1 MSHNHDD
8 HDLHGFHNKKFVFGT
23 FDDDVLNGTNR
34 GEFIIGF
41 NGNDEIFA
49 GGGNDTAFGGRGND
63 LIDGGDGNDDLFGDK
78 GNDALVGNKGND
90 NLHGGRGNDFI
101 VGGAGNDELYGDEGN
116 DKFVIRHG
124 TGIDRIEKLESGDRI
139 DLRDFGFASAQD
151 VINAFSQHGHDAV
164 LDLGNGDKVILEHT
178 HIGDLD
184 PAQFIV
190 SSTETG
196 VSSSQSPYLVP
207 VDPSISFR
215 SLLTTGDQVG
225 LKSDGT
231 TPWKMVGIPDGL
243 GAFDNGDGTF
253 TVLMNHELGSTA
265 GVERDHGFNG
275 AFVSKLVI
283 DKTTLQ
289 VLDAGDLIQH
299 VHLYDSATDSYVD
312 PTAANGAF
320 NRFCSADLADAT
332 AFYNPETGLGFNGGR
347 IFLDGEESGTEG
359 RAMAH
364 IASGPEAGNSYELA
378 WLGNMAY
385 ENVVA
390 NAHTGD
396 KTVVGL
402 TDDGQNGQVY
412 FYFGDKQTTGNAIEK
427 AGLTHG
433 SLYGLKVDELTGSN
447 NNESNTTDLGGDFQ
461 STFTLVNL
469 GDVSAKTGATIDAD
483 SEAAGVTS
491 FLRPEDGAWDTINH
505 NRFYFVTTN
514 SFNSPSRL
522 WAVDF
527 NDASNPAAG
536 GKITMLLDGTEGQQM
551 MDNIT
556 VNKDGKVIIQED
568 VGNNAHIGKVWQYD
582 PTTDQLTELAQHDP
596 SRFLSGGANFITQ
609 DEESSGVIDV
619 TDILGSAGQNA
630 YLLDVQSHN
639 PVGGELVEGGQ
650 LMVMYQDKV

>member
-1 MSHNHDD
+1 
-8 HDLHGFHNKKFVFGT
+8 
-23 FDDDVLNGTNR
+23 
-34 GEFIIGF
+34 
-41 NGNDEIFA
+41 
-49 GGGNDTAFGGRGND
+49 
-63 LIDGGDGNDDLFGDK
+63 
-78 GNDALVGNKGND
+78 
-90 NLHGGRGNDFI
+90 
-101 VGGAGNDELYGDEGN
+101 
-116 DKFVIRHG
+116 
-124 TGIDRIEKLESGDRI
+124 
-139 DLRDFGFASAQD
+139 
-151 VINAFSQHGHDAV
+151 
-164 LDLGNGDKVILEHT
+164 
-178 HIGDLD
+178 
-184 PAQFIV
+184 
-190 SSTETG
+190 
-196 VSSSQSPYLVP
+196 
-207 VDPSISFR
+207 
-215 SLLTTGDQVG
+215 
-225 LKSDGT
+225 
-231 TPWKMVGIPDGL
+231 MVGIPDGL

-265 GVERDHGFNG
+265 GVVRDHGFKG
-275 AFVSKLVI
+275 AFVSQLVI
-283 DKTTLQ
+283 DKTTLE
-289 VLDAGDLIQH
+289 VLDAGDLMQH
-299 VHLYDSATDSYVD
+299 VHLYDSATNSYVD

-320 NRFCSADLADAT
+320 NRFCSADLAEAT

-364 IASGPEAGNSYELA
+364 IASGAEAGNSYELA

-390 NAHTGD
+390 NPHSGD

-412 FYFGDKQTTGNAIEK
+412 FYFGDKQATGNAVDK
-427 AGLTHG
+427 AGLTQG
-433 SLYGLKVDELTGSN
+433 SLFGLKVDDLTASS

-483 SEAAGVTS
+483 SEAGGVTS
-491 FLRPEDGAWDTINH
+491 FLRPEDGAWDTVNH

-514 SFNSPSRL
+514 GFNAPSRL

-536 GKITMLLDGTEGQQM
+536 GTIKMLLDGTEGQQM

-568 VGNNAHIGKVWQYD
+568 VGNNAHIGKVWEYD
-582 PTTDQLTELAQHDP
+582 PSTDHLTQLAQHDP
-596 SRFLSGGANFITQ
+596 SRFLAGGANFITQ

-619 TDILGSAGQNA
+619 TGILGSAGQNA

-639 PVGGELVEGGQ
+639 AVGGELVEGGQ
-650 LMVMYQDKV
+650 LMVMYQDKI